1 MNLESLIAKY
11 PSERKA
17 INKLGH
23 LMTTGEHR
31 EYTLNRLSDLA
42 EPNSIET
49 FAGVLG
55 ELVRAGK
62 IKLVIRVISPST
74 QGGIA
79 EFTSLDEVPDVVHD
93 WRTDRDLEVKTD
105 DLRVVYVT

>member
-1 MNLESLIAKY
+1 MNLKSLIAKY
-11 PSERKA
+11 PSEGPA
-17 INKLGH
+17 IARLAE
-23 LMTTGEHR
+23 LLRSGEHK
-31 EYTLNRLSDLA
+31 EYTLNRLSDLVNPDSV
-42 EPNSIET
+42 EV

-55 ELVRAGK
+55 ELVRSGD
-62 IKLVIRVISPST
+62 IKLVIRVVSPAT

-79 EFTSLDEVPDVVHD
+79 EFTSLDEVPHVLHD

>member
-1 MNLESLIAKY
+1 MNLEFLIAKY
-11 PSERKA
+11 PSESKA
-17 INKLGH
+17 IARLAQ
-23 LMTTGEHR
+23 LITTGEHK
-31 EYTLNRLSDLA
+31 EYTLNRLSDLTK
-42 EPNSIET
+42 PNSIET

-55 ELVRAGK
+55 ELVRTGA

-79 EFTSLDEVPDVVHD
+79 EFRSLDDVPDVVHD
-93 WRTDRDLEVKTD
+93 WRTDRDLEIKTD